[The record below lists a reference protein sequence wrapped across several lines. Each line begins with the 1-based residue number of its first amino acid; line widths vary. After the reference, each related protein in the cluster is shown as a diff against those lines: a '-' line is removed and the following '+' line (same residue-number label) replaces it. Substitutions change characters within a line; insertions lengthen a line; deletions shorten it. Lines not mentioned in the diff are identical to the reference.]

1 MKPNQAISTP
11 IVAPERRPMFT
22 REWNISQRFA
32 RWLIARNV
40 PPNAI
45 SLAGMAGG
53 IVAGLALAATPLP
66 PLLPQALFL
75 LAVAGIV
82 VRGMGNLLDGMVAV
96 GSGKASPFGELFNEI
111 PDRVAD
117 IAILV
122 GAGYA
127 AGGNPVLGFIAAL
140 AAVFVAYVR
149 AEGKVTGAA
158 QYYCGPMAK
167 PERMVV
173 VLLISLYC
181 GLMPASW
188 QPVVQIGNQHF
199 GLMAFGLAVI
209 VLGGIVTVFRRLK
222 RIAGEVS
229 KSYPVQK

>member
-1 MKPNQAISTP
+1 MKQHQAISTP
-11 IVAPERRPMFT
+11 FVAPERRPMFT
-22 REWNISQRFA
+22 RDWNISQQFA

-40 PPNAI
+40 PPNSI

-53 IVAGLALAATPLP
+53 IAAGLALAATPL
-66 PLLPQALFL
+66 LPWPRTMFL

-82 VRGMGNLLDGMVAV
+82 VRGIGNLLDGMVAV
-96 GSGKASPFGELFNEI
+96 NSGKASPFGELFNEI

-127 AGGNPVLGFIAAL
+127 TGGNPVLGFIAAL
-140 AAVFVAYVR
+140 VAVFVAYVR

-158 QYYCGPMAK
+158 QHYCGPMAK
-167 PERMVV
+167 PARMVV

-181 GLMPASW
+181 GLTPASW
-188 QPVVQIGNQHF
+188 QPAVQIGNQHF

-209 VLGGIVTVFRRLK
+209 VLGGIVTVFRRLR

>member
-1 MKPNQAISTP
+1 MKTKQIESTP
-11 IVAPERRPMFT
+11 VAALERRPMFT
-22 REWNISQRFA
+22 RNWNISQQFA
-32 RWLIARNV
+32 NRLMAHDV

-53 IVAGLALAATPLP
+53 IAAGLALAATPWV
-66 PLLPQALFL
+66 PQPQTMFL
-75 LAVAGIV
+75 LAVVGIV

-127 AGGNPVLGFIAAL
+127 VGANPTLGFLAAL
-140 AAVFVAYVR
+140 TAVFVADVR
-149 AEGKVTGAA
+149 AEGKVTGATH
-158 QYYCGPMAK
+158 QYCGPMAK
-167 PERMVV
+167 PGRMVV
-173 VLLISLYC
+173 VLIIALYC
-181 GLMPASW
+181 GLTPISW
-188 QPVVQIGNQHF
+188 QPVVPIGNQSF
-199 GLMAFGLAVI
+199 GLMAPGLAII
-209 VLGGIVTVFRRLK
+209 VLGGIITAFRRLK

-229 KSYPVQK
+229 RSYPLPK

>member
-1 MKPNQAISTP
+1 MKQTQVISTS
-11 IVAPERRPMFT
+11 VAPERRPMFA
-22 REWNISQRFA
+22 RDWNLLQQSA
-32 RWLIARNV
+32 RWLTARGV
-40 PPNAI
+40 PPNGI

-53 IVAGLALAATPLP
+53 IAAGLALAATPL
-66 PLLPQALFL
+66 LPWPRTLFL
-75 LAVAGIV
+75 LAVAAIV
-82 VRGMGNLLDGMVAV
+82 VRALGNLLDGMVAV

-111 PDRVAD
+111 PDRVSD
-117 IAILV
+117 MAILI

-127 AGGNPVLGFIAAL
+127 AGGNPVLGFVAAL
-140 AAVFVAYVR
+140 TAVFVAYVR

-158 QYYCGPMAK
+158 QHYCGPMAK

-173 VLLISLYC
+173 VVLLSLYC
-181 GLMPASW
+181 ALTPAGW
-188 QPVVQIGNQHF
+188 QPAVQIGNQHF

-229 KSYPVQK
+229 KSYPIQK

>member
-1 MKPNQAISTP
+1 
-11 IVAPERRPMFT
+11 MFT
-22 REWNISQRFA
+22 RDWNISQQFA

-53 IVAGLALAATPLP
+53 IAAGLALAATHLLPLP
-66 PLLPQALFL
+66 QTVFL

-127 AGGNPVLGFIAAL
+127 AGGSPALGFSAAL

-158 QYYCGPMAK
+158 QHYCGPMAK

-181 GLMPASW
+181 GLTPASW

-229 KSYPVQK
+229 KSYPVKK